1 MSRLVLAFVVLLATT
16 LVACGDDEPSEQV
29 DGDEASGLTAQPEPS
44 EPIEEV
50 LGPLNAAIEEGDCE
64 AFAALTHSQLRP
76 KAGEPDAPATR
87 EECEF
92 IEPFLKD
99 LRGAE
104 FTESAEFGTGAIT
117 QADAPPALAQEG
129 EVAAFIWLLDS
140 DGTFGQTSLF
150 VGDAQIGEEPAGDP
164 LPPVEDFVAAVPGR
178 DCSEIEPL
186 LNPGGSLVGYAE
198 GNKRKACE
206 LVTKGRIFLPAL
218 EETAEPALE
227 VFGGTLDIGFVGV
240 ATESEY
246 FTVTVGTPP
255 ADPGDP
261 QQTEMLIDDVR
272 PNTFTAEDADELE
285 K

>member
-1 MSRLVLAFVVLLATT
+1 MSRLVVVLAILLTAALAG
-16 LVACGDDEPSEQV
+16 CGDDDASEQT
-29 DGDEASGLTAQPEPS
+29 DGEDTSGLAVQPAPS
-44 EPIEEV
+44 EPIEE
-50 LGPLNAAIEEGDCE
+50 LLDPLNAAIEDGDCE

-87 EECEF
+87 EECDF

-99 LRGAE
+99 LQGAE

-117 QADAPPALAQEG
+117 QSDAPPALAQDG

-178 DCSEIEPL
+178 DCSEIESL

-198 GNKRKACE
+198 GDKRKACE
-206 LVTKGRIFLPAL
+206 LVTKGKIFLPAV
-218 EETAEPALE
+218 EETPEPGLE
-227 VFGGTLDIGFVGV
+227 DFGGTLDIAFVGV

-272 PNTFTAEDADELE
+272 PNTFTAEDAAEL
-285 K
+285 KK